1 MTRRSRRNLGPVAAA
16 YATNPLP
23 PPRTA
28 WTEASWCVVDLE
40 LSGLDPARH
49 EILSFGAIS
58 IDHGRVQLAGATT
71 GLVRPTGPVEE
82 ASIRVHGLRPV
93 DLEDAAPL
101 PEAIEPLIEAITGRV
116 LVAHAARI
124 ETAFLARAL
133 RAKQLRLR
141 ARIADTNVIGQL
153 WLGERDGRAP
163 RELSLSELAYS
174 LGLPVHTPHD
184 ALGDALTT
192 AQAFIA
198 LATHLSVQREQTVE
212 SLTRADRKLQ
222 AMRTYPTHT

>member
-1 MTRRSRRNLGPVAAA
+1 MRPI
-16 YATNPLP
+16 
-23 PPRTA
+23 
-28 WTEASWCVVDLE
+28 DLE
-40 LSGLDPARH
+40 N
-49 EILSFGAIS
+49 
-58 IDHGRVQLAGATT
+58 
-71 GLVRPTGPVEE
+71 
-82 ASIRVHGLRPV
+82 
-93 DLEDAAPL
+93 AAPL
-101 PEAIEPLIEAITGRV
+101 PDAIEPLIEAITGRA

-124 ETAFLARAL
+124 ETAFLSRAL
-133 RAKQLRLR
+133 RAQQLRVR
-141 ARIADTNVIGQL
+141 ARIADTSVIGQL

-198 LATHLSVQREQTVE
+198 LATHLSAKREQTVG

-222 AMRTYPTHT
+222 AMRTYPTDR